1 MTAPDWTQDV
11 RQLTFDLPAGQGG
24 AWQPGAIA
32 HIKPRNATSSVDQFF
47 DLQPHLKAD
56 EVVQFEQRKEVWE
69 PQHKSASGRT
79 STEDVEEDEEDEEDF
94 YTHNPPP
101 LPSFA
106 NSAITPRELIRNHV
120 DLSAVPTRAFFQW
133 LRLFTDDEREIE
145 RLDEF
150 LHPMDGPV
158 RSSLFLALTVHGQSS

>member
-1 MTAPDWTQDV
+1 M
-11 RQLTFDLPAGQGG
+11 FDLPSGQGA

-32 HIKPRNATSSVDQFF
+32 QIKPRNATSSVDQFF

-56 EVVQFEQRKEVWE
+56 EVVQFERRKEVWE
-69 PQHKSASGRT
+69 PRHNSASGRP
-79 STEDVEEDEEDEEDF
+79 STEDAEEDEEDF

-106 NSAITPRELIRNHV
+106 KSAIKPRELIRYHV

-133 LRLFTDDEREIE
+133 LRLFTNDEREIE

-150 LHPMDGPV
+150 LHPVDGPV
-158 RSSLFLALTVHGQSS
+158 RSFLFLALTVHGHS